1 MRISKIFYSL
11 VVAGLL
17 AISNV
22 SHAAVYDFG
31 SLLTASEGYAA
42 PNSFQSAPFARLATT
57 DSGGGVWNFM
67 LSIKNN
73 FFSSFGDNASIGA
86 INFAPGSEES
96 AGDSFTVV
104 SITVDGI
111 DGGHSATYAPN
122 TSPVPEPETYAMILA
137 GLGLIAFTARRRK
150 ENT

>member
-1 MRISKIFYSL
+1 MRFSKIFYSL

-31 SLLTASEGYAA
+31 SLLSASEGYSA
-42 PNSFQSAPFARLATT
+42 PNSFQSAPFARLAAT

-73 FFSSFGDNASIGA
+73 FFSSFGEDASIGS
-86 INFAPGSEES
+86 INFAPSENS
-96 AGDSFTVV
+96 DSNGFTVV
-104 SITVDGI
+104 SLTVQGI
-111 DGGHSATYAPN
+111 EGGYSATYAPN
-122 TSPVPEPETYAMILA
+122 TSPVPEPETFAMILA